1 MGTEGAR
8 AQIGTQHESQV
19 LERCLDGLHCEA
31 GCRAHFLKPGCI
43 YIGAARGWQS
53 QATPGPPQHLLAV
66 QICVGGGRADLST
79 EL

>member
-31 GCRAHFLKPGCI
+31 GCRAHFLKVTCSL
-43 YIGAARGWQS
+43 AAY
-53 QATPGPPQHLLAV
+53 TLVLLG
-66 QICVGGGRADLST
+66 VGSHRQLLVPLST
-79 EL
+79 YWQCRSVWEEEEQT